1 MDRYDRLAK
10 CIEEMADYACET
22 QHEVV
27 RTYKDDG
34 SVLTNTDLY
43 ISSTICDV
51 IRTLFPEANIVT
63 EESLNEF
70 DDHAEMTFVLD
81 PIDGTDVYSQGSPA
95 WCISLGILDRNH
107 KCVGAMVNAPRFGL
121 SRDQGLFF
129 RQDPGK
135 RVLLNGQ
142 IFKVDTDKDEPRQIA
157 MGSNSPRHLDF
168 SCFRGKIR
176 CYGSNILHMVS
187 ILIHSHI
194 QGAIAVP
201 CFAWDMVGAHALL
214 EACGFAVRYAD
225 GRQFAYDHRLLV
237 ERKPFKG
244 IVICGTEK
252 GIESIAK
259 MLPPLECD

>member
-135 RVLLNGQ
+135 GV
-142 IFKVDTDKDEPRQIA
+142 
-157 MGSNSPRHLDF
+157 
-168 SCFRGKIR
+168 
-176 CYGSNILHMVS
+176 
-187 ILIHSHI
+187 
-194 QGAIAVP
+194 
-201 CFAWDMVGAHALL
+201 
-214 EACGFAVRYAD
+214 
-225 GRQFAYDHRLLV
+225 V
-237 ERKPFKG
+237 ERTNFQG
-244 IVICGTEK
+244 GY
-252 GIESIAK
+252 
-259 MLPPLECD
+259 